1 MFRLPNFRGIF
12 AACGGKERT
21 CGAANVGVTHG
32 AWGEDVAAEVLRRK
46 GYEIL
51 ARNVR
56 PCAWDRRLEIDV
68 VAYDREADTLTFVEV
83 KQHACHSSYERRL
96 RSITAR
102 KKRLL
107 KVACNTW
114 RKLHHWAGGY
124 RFDVIQV
131 FGVPGQGV
139 PEVDHIQH
147 INLFVPRERAVNWE
161 N

>member
-1 MFRLPNFRGIF
+1 MFQLLKIRGRF
-12 AACGGKERT
+12 SARGGKVDSKD
-21 CGAANVGVTHG
+21 AANVGVAHG

-83 KQHACHSSYERRL
+83 KQHAQHSPYERRL
-96 RSITAR
+96 RSVDTR
-102 KKRLL
+102 KKHLL

-114 RKLHHWAGGY
+114 RKQHHWTGGY

-147 INLFVPRERAVNWE
+147 VNLFVPRERAVNWE